1 MGPEGYEKQVER
13 GIIEVAPLAYMRG
26 RTLDNSFVILD
37 EAQNT
42 TNEQMKMFLTRLGNG
57 SKMVVNG
64 DVTQI
69 DLPEGK
75 KSGLVEATRILTD
88 INGIEI
94 IRFSQRDI
102 VRNRLVTEIVKAYE
116 KNVNNRNNKKQQK
129 DRQK

>member
-1 MGPEGYEKQVER
+1 M
-13 GIIEVAPLAYMRG
+13 
-26 RTLDNSFVILD
+26 ILD

-64 DVTQI
+64 DITQI
-69 DLPEGK
+69 DLPDGK
-75 KSGLVEATRILTD
+75 KSGLIEATRILTD

-116 KNVNNRNNKKQQK
+116 KRNEQKQTK
-129 DRQK
+129 GKRKG